1 MSCHIAASVRQKQNT
16 IDRNLVAQQLNVGR
30 LQTVVEQF
38 IADDYASRFV
48 TIEEAAVRTTAD
60 LSALD
65 EKVSKFMQE
74 DVKDMGD
81 KIASL
86 EDQCTAQLPQTI
98 SEVIER
104 IDKLNEGLYDVKGRI
119 DELKQHDSEVDEN
132 LTTLY
137 PLGARID
144 AVEGQAAELSTELET
159 LRESAMASINTTDEL
174 VRRVE
179 ELEETTEGFESTIS
193 ERMNQVRDTLMDTIL
208 EAQSTN
214 VQALRNVRDNLEIM
228 SSNAGG
234 EDKSSGQRLR
244 KKRSKNNPSSSSS
257 SAAGSGSSAA
267 AAAAGLYGSG
277 SSDDTDNNSIKFV
290 ASKGANVDISYLRP
304 NDGLHSF
311 DQQQG
316 GGGQRG
322 YQKMGNKMVMIP
334 QGRQQQ
340 QQSSQSP
347 NQSMMGSSNSN
358 DMDNDMSSGNDMM
371 SMYSSNYEYGFSG
384 DGSGPTAGG
393 GGGGGG
399 GYRQPV
405 LQKGRNSVAIL
416 GGNRAVAG
424 TMIIGSHIAMSERN
438 NNNNNNRLNSP
449 ALDLMEQQQ
458 QHGGDDADASSGIQ
472 DNASVS
478 SMQGGSVSSYPTT
491 TVPPVKG
498 RAHYNPNHLQPRQ
511 QQHIDSFSKHDEYAD
526 IMESAI
532 NTSAQ
537 EYPFHSQVQFMSD
550 LCLNFE
556 EISVKRKRVAHIP
569 PMMCESISD
578 VTQELAEVFAKAADY
593 EMVQRELE
601 HVAGLSSANSV
612 AYDENFV
619 LNKRSEKVEE
629 YLLHMTQ
636 FVIGGSVAVPG
647 MVRLDARTLFLSLTK
662 KALDMFMSKHNQV
675 GRWWMD
681 GSMVPPLLLYAIL
694 ALQWAYAYG
703 DWSIGM
709 YVSIYMSSSQVLVVG
724 NSRLGRIK
732 IPSCIACDR
741 PLLDKVT
748 DSLTD

>member
-1 MSCHIAASVRQKQNT
+1 MVVASVRQKQNA

-38 IADDYASRFV
+38 IADDYASRFLKN
-48 TIEEAAVRTTAD
+48 EEAAVRTLAD
-60 LSALD
+60 LSTLD
-65 EKVSKFMQE
+65 EKVSKFIRE
-74 DVKDMGD
+74 DAKDMGD

-86 EDQCTAQLPQTI
+86 EDQCSAQLPQTI
-98 SEVIER
+98 SEVLER
-104 IDKLNEGLYDVKGRI
+104 VDKLDEAIYEVKGRI
-119 DELKQHDSEVDEN
+119 DELKQHNSEVDEN

-137 PLGARID
+137 PLNARAD
-144 AVEGQAAELSTELET
+144 AVEGKAVELTTELET
-159 LRESAMASINTTDEL
+159 LRESTVAAVYTTDEL

-193 ERMNQVRDTLMDTIL
+193 DRMNQVRDTLMDTIL

-228 SSNAGG
+228 SSNAG
-234 EDKSSGQRLR
+234 EDKSSGPRLR
-244 KKRSKNNPSSSSS
+244 KKRSKNNSYSSATG
-257 SAAGSGSSAA
+257 SAAGNNS
-267 AAAAGLYGSG
+267 LYGSG

-290 ASKGANVDISYLRP
+290 ATKGANVDVSHLRP
-304 NDGLHSF
+304 NESNF
-311 DQQQG
+311 DQQQQG
-316 GGGQRG
+316 VGQRISNGVPAG
-322 YQKMGNKMVMIP
+322 YQKVGNKMMMVNP
-334 QGRQQQ
+334 QGRQ
-340 QQSSQSP
+340 SQSP
-347 NQSMMGSSNSN
+347 NQSMMGNN
-358 DMDNDMSSGNDMM
+358 DMDNESSNDM
-371 SMYSSNYEYGFSG
+371 SMYSNYEYG
-384 DGSGPTAGG
+384 DGS
-393 GGGGGG
+393 GGGG

-405 LQKGRNSVAIL
+405 LQRGRNSVAIL
-416 GGNRAVAG
+416 GNRAAG
-424 TMIIGSHIAMSERN
+424 TIIGSHSQQPVAIIGSHIEMSER
-438 NNNNNNRLNSP
+438 NNRLNSP
-449 ALDLMEQQQ
+449 ALDLSEQ
-458 QHGGDDADASSGIQ
+458 DNASSGSQDASYI

-498 RAHYNPNHLQPRQ
+498 RAHYNPHLQPRQ
-511 QQHIDSFSKHDEYAD
+511 QQQQLIESFSKHDEYAN
-526 IMESAI
+526 IMESTI
-532 NTSAQ
+532 NTTAQ

-612 AYDENFV
+612 SYDENFV

-629 YLLHMTQ
+629 YLFHMTQ
-636 FVIGGSVAVPG
+636 FVIAGSVAVPG

-675 GRWWMD
+675 R
-681 GSMVPPLLLYAIL
+681 
-694 ALQWAYAYG
+694 
-703 DWSIGM
+703 
-709 YVSIYMSSSQVLVVG
+709 
-724 NSRLGRIK
+724 
-732 IPSCIACDR
+732 
-741 PLLDKVT
+741 
-748 DSLTD
+748 

>member
-1 MSCHIAASVRQKQNT
+1 MVVASVRQKQNA

-38 IADDYASRFV
+38 IADDYASRFLKN
-48 TIEEAAVRTTAD
+48 EEAAVRTLAD
-60 LSALD
+60 LSTLD
-65 EKVSKFMQE
+65 EKVSKFIRE
-74 DVKDMGD
+74 DAKDMGG

-86 EDQCTAQLPQTI
+86 EDQCSAQLPQAI
-98 SEVIER
+98 SEVLER
-104 IDKLNEGLYDVKGRI
+104 VDKLDEAIYDVKGRI
-119 DELKQHDSEVDEN
+119 DELKQHNSEVDDN

-137 PLGARID
+137 PLNARAD
-144 AVEGQAAELSTELET
+144 AVEGKAVELTTELET
-159 LRESAMASINTTDEL
+159 LRESTVAAVYTTDEL

-193 ERMNQVRDTLMDTIL
+193 DRMNQVRDTLMDTIL

-228 SSNAGG
+228 SSNAG
-234 EDKSSGQRLR
+234 EDKSSGPRLR
-244 KKRSKNNPSSSSS
+244 KKRSKNNSYSSATG
-257 SAAGSGSSAA
+257 SAAGNNS
-267 AAAAGLYGSG
+267 LYGSG

-290 ASKGANVDISYLRP
+290 ATKGANVDVSHLRP
-304 NDGLHSF
+304 NESNF
-311 DQQQG
+311 DHQQQQG
-316 GGGQRG
+316 VGQRINNGVPAG
-322 YQKMGNKMVMIP
+322 YQKVGNKMMVVNP
-334 QGRQQQ
+334 QGRQ
-340 QQSSQSP
+340 SQSP
-347 NQSMMGSSNSN
+347 NQSMMGSN
-358 DMDNDMSSGNDMM
+358 DMDNESSNDM
-371 SMYSSNYEYGFSG
+371 SMYSNYEYG
-384 DGSGPTAGG
+384 DGS
-393 GGGGGG
+393 GGGGG

-405 LQKGRNSVAIL
+405 LQRGRNSVAIL
-416 GGNRAVAG
+416 GNRAAG
-424 TMIIGSHIAMSERN
+424 TIIGSHSQQPVAIIGSHIEMSER
-438 NNNNNNRLNSP
+438 NNRLNSP
-449 ALDLMEQQQ
+449 ALDLSEQ
-458 QHGGDDADASSGIQ
+458 DNASSGSQDASYMQ

-498 RAHYNPNHLQPRQ
+498 RAHYNPHLQPRQ
-511 QQHIDSFSKHDEYAD
+511 QQQQQLIESFSKHDEYAN
-526 IMESAI
+526 IMESTI
-532 NTSAQ
+532 NTTAQ

-612 AYDENFV
+612 SYDENFV

-629 YLLHMTQ
+629 YLFHMTQ
-636 FVIGGSVAVPG
+636 FVIAGSVAVPG

-675 GRWWMD
+675 R
-681 GSMVPPLLLYAIL
+681 
-694 ALQWAYAYG
+694 
-703 DWSIGM
+703 
-709 YVSIYMSSSQVLVVG
+709 
-724 NSRLGRIK
+724 
-732 IPSCIACDR
+732 
-741 PLLDKVT
+741 
-748 DSLTD
+748 